1 MSCRQL
7 FLGIVLFLA
16 IESVALTNELA
27 NPGLEQII
35 ADRLA
40 TWTPYGR
47 G

>member
-1 MSCRQL
+1 MTCRRIL
-7 FLGIVLFLA
+7 LGLA
-16 IESVALTNELA
+16 VALTNVSAGLTNELA
-27 NPGLEQII
+27 NPGLEQTI

>member
-7 FLGIVLFLA
+7 FLGIALLLV
-16 IESVALTNELA
+16 IESVAVTNELA
-27 NPGLEQII
+27 NPGLEQTV

-40 TWTPYGR
+40 AWTPHGR